1 MSVICVFINL
11 VASIAY
17 FGRVIANVQCSPG
30 FLVVTTYRYCD
41 YLATCPFLV
50 IDLLWNLEAPYKW
63 CVSSPPLPSRPH
75 AVIALAISFDDA
87 FFS

>member
-1 MSVICVFINL
+1 MICVFINL

-17 FGRVIANVQCSPG
+17 FGRVIANIQCSAG
-30 FLVVTTYRYCD
+30 FLVLTQYRYCD

-87 FFS
+87 FFL